1 MNTNGVH
8 SLIKSEPLAA
18 ALFESLSGRRRRRTN
33 TSIQSLLLGLRK
45 LGAKAASQDLR
56 HLLMKLE
63 LLGCGRYLVG
73 RRGYASR
80 FVWATNVVDIVSRVK
95 PNGAG
100 QPEMLTPKH
109 KVSAIDMTVQS
120 MYPHRYETLDRG
132 AKFDFVL
139 PVKVSK
145 VKADAI
151 AEFIATKLAS

>member
-18 ALFESLSGRRRRRTN
+18 ALFESLSGRRRRRTSS
-33 TSIQSLLLGLRK
+33 TVQALLLGLSK
-45 LGAKAASQDLR
+45 LGVKATPQALR
-56 HLLMKLE
+56 QLLIRLE
-63 LLGCGRYLVG
+63 LLGCGHYLVG
-73 RRGYASR
+73 RRGYQSR
-80 FVWATNVVDIVSRVK
+80 FVWATNVVDVV
-95 PNGAG
+95 A
-100 QPEMLTPKH
+100 QA
-109 KVSAIDMTVQS
+109 SAVDMTVQV
-120 MYPHRYETLDRG
+120 MHPHRYETLDRG